1 MPLEMETP
9 LPYQRD
15 QRCPYDPSPALRHA
29 QREEPVTRYRMA
41 DGRDIWVV
49 TRYDDVRDV
58 LTDDRLSSALT
69 PLTLMVPGVDDTGL
83 EISPGS
89 FVNMDPPHHTR
100 LRRTVAGGFTARRMR
115 ELTPRLEQIAETCLD
130 DLERKGPGTDFLTA
144 FANPFPLLAICELL
158 GLTDDQRADYLALT
172 ERAPGLAA
180 TEEEAL
186 SLVADAHRFMSDVVT
201 AQRAHPG
208 DGMIGML
215 ARDHGDDLTDAEI
228 VGIANMHLTAGYDT
242 VAATLGLGLL
252 ALLDHPDQFALLRD
266 DPAVLDTAVDE
277 LMRYLSVISA
287 TGGRTATEDIE
298 LRGVTIKKGEYV
310 VPALAAAN
318 RDPDHF
324 PDPDRLDLTRPQS
337 QQVGFGHGLHRC
349 PGAAMT
355 LIEMKVGFTALLRRF
370 PTIRLA
376 VPREE
381 IAFRGYNM
389 VHGALAIPVAW

>member
-15 QRCPYDPSPALRHA
+15 TACPYDPSARLRRA
-29 QREEPVTRYRMA
+29 QQEEPLTKYQMA

-49 TRYDDVRDV
+49 TRYDAVREALNDP
-58 LTDDRLSSALT
+58 RLSSALT
-69 PLTLMVPGVDDTGL
+69 PLTLMLPGVDDTGL
-83 EISPGS
+83 EVSPGS

-115 ELTPRLEQIAETCLD
+115 ELVPRLEKIADDCLNA
-130 DLERKGPGTDFLTA
+130 LERGGPGTDFMTA

-158 GLTDDQRADYLALT
+158 GLTDEQRESYLRIT
-172 ERAPGLAA
+172 EQAPGLAA
-180 TEEEAL
+180 TAEEAAE
-186 SLVADAHRFMSDVVT
+186 LVAAAERFMHDVVT
-201 AQRAHPG
+201 AQRAEPG
-208 DGMIGML
+208 DGMIGIL
-215 ARDHGDDLTDAEI
+215 ARDHGDDLSDAEI

-242 VAATLGLGLL
+242 VANTLGLGLL
-252 ALLDHPDQFALLRD
+252 ALLDHPDQFRLLRD
-266 DPAVLDTAVDE
+266 DPTVLDTGVEE

-287 TGGRTATEDIE
+287 TGGRTATEDLDIA
-298 LRGVTIKKGEYV
+298 GVTVKKGEFV

-318 RDPDHF
+318 RDPRHF
-324 PDPDRLDLTRPQS
+324 PDPDRLDLTRPQA
-337 QQVGFGHGLHRC
+337 QQIGFGYGLHRC

-370 PTIRLA
+370 PDIRLA
-376 VPREE
+376 VPRDE

-389 VHGALAIPVAW
+389 VHGALAIPVTW